1 MQKEAPAVMKITSD
15 TILVSQ
21 SNDRSSRSRKIVTIV
36 YLSEPATLNF
46 ASLFEM
52 QEFVTMV
59 DHVRDILGSDI
70 VAPTKAS
77 IVCH

>member
-21 SNDRSSRSRKIVTIV
+21 SND
-36 YLSEPATLNF
+36 PF
-46 ASLFEM
+46 ASLFEK